1 MFRCHVC
8 GSDKARPDIVTQ
20 MFRIDGK
27 PVIVENIP
35 ANICIR
41 CKEVVFDI
49 STAENI
55 RSMVHG
61 KARPIKSVMTDV
73 FDFA

>member
-8 GSDKARPDIVTQ
+8 GSDKARPDFVTR

-27 PVIVENIP
+27 PVMVENIP

-41 CKEVVFDI
+41 CKEAVFDI
-49 STAENI
+49 ATADNI

-61 KARPIKSVMTDV
+61 KARPVKSVMTDV
-73 FDFA
+73 FEFA